1 MRMNRRIVAGI
12 ALFWLCASPSARAS
26 EGDESV
32 LGTVVVDGSAGGQV
46 LPPLPKLA
54 VLPLLTLSPTD
65 TTLQVVVKR
74 DLDLSGQFEVIDA
87 AATPGG
93 PYMRDTPIEWSAWD
107 KTKVETIV
115 RVYADAK
122 GQDTELTAE
131 AFLAPP
137 KAKKTKPVATGA
149 GEEPPAPAAPP
160 PKPAFTHKIM
170 TSEKDLRANIHRL
183 VDALLGGLTGRP
195 GGFASRLIFTSRVGR
210 WTQISLVD
218 SDGFN
223 LHPFG
228 PNSHTIASPVFGP
241 GNEIYYSISENFHRN
256 RLAQGPRA
264 TPIPM
269 RLPDFGALTGI
280 AFSSDRKKF
289 AASIV
294 NDGDSAIYVSDPN
307 LKTLKRISKEPL
319 ANFPSLGPTGQIA
332 YAAGNHSQRIYVDGK
347 AVSPPG
353 FLASTP
359 SFCDTPEGLYIL
371 LTVGIGMGSD
381 VIAVESTGG
390 RIRRLTQRTGANMY
404 PACSPDGRLVAY
416 FSRTKVGKGP
426 GLYIAPIL
434 RPALAKKISDEVG
447 EGLRWEPIDPPAP

>member
-1 MRMNRRIVAGI
+1 MKRSIVALL
-12 ALFWLCASPSARAS
+12 APFFVCASTNAAAS
-26 EGDESV
+26 EGDESI

-54 VLPLLTLSPTD
+54 VLPLLTQSPSD
-65 TTLQVVVKR
+65 TTLQLVVKR
-74 DLDLSGQFEVIDA
+74 DLELSGQFEVIDQA
-87 AATPGG
+87 KTPNG

-115 RVYADAK
+115 RVYADLK
-122 GQDTELTAE
+122 GKDIELTAE

-137 KAKKTKPVATGA
+137 KAKKKPVAA
-149 GEEPPAPAAPP
+149 DAPVEPLAPPAPP
-160 PKPAFTHKIM
+160 PKAAYTHKLV

-210 WTQISLVD
+210 WTQISIVD

-228 PNSHTIASPVFGP
+228 PNSHTVASPAFGP
-241 GNEIYYSISENFHRN
+241 GNEVYYSISENFHRN
-256 RLAQGPRA
+256 RLAQGENA

-269 RLPDFGALTGI
+269 RLPNFGALTGI
-280 AFSSDRKKF
+280 AFSGDRQKF
-289 AASIV
+289 AVSIV

-307 LKTLKRISKEPL
+307 LKTLDRISKEPL
-319 ANFPSLGPTGQIA
+319 ANYPSVGPTGQVA
-332 YAAGNHSQRIYVDGK
+332 YAAGNHVQRIFINGK

-353 FLASTP
+353 FFASSP
-359 SFCDTPEGLYIL
+359 SFCDTPEGLYVL

-381 VIAVESTGG
+381 VVAVESTGG

-416 FSRTKVGKGP
+416 FSRTKTGKGP
-426 GLYIAPIL
+426 GLYVAPIL
-434 RPALAKKISDEVG
+434 RPGLAKKISDEVG
-447 EGLRWEPIDPPAP
+447 DSLRWDPIDAPKPD

>member
-1 MRMNRRIVAGI
+1 MKRPII
-12 ALFWLCASPSARAS
+12 ALVATFSAFTSPAAVAS

-54 VLPLLTLSPTD
+54 VLPLLTQSPSD
-65 TTLQVVVKR
+65 TTLQLVVKR
-74 DLDLSGQFEVIDA
+74 DLELSGQFEVIDQA
-87 AATPGG
+87 KIPNG
-93 PYMRDTPIEWSAWD
+93 PYMRDTPFEWSAWD

-115 RVYADAK
+115 RVYADLK
-122 GQDTELTAE
+122 GKDIELTAE

-137 KAKKTKPVATGA
+137 RPKRKNPATAGA
-149 GEEPPAPAAPP
+149 EGDAAAPAPP
-160 PKPAFTHKIM
+160 PKAAYTHKLV
-170 TSEKDLRANIHRL
+170 TREKDLRANIHRL

-210 WTQISLVD
+210 WTQISVVD

-241 GNEIYYSISENFHRN
+241 GNEIFYSISENFHRN
-256 RLAQGPRA
+256 RLAQGERA
-264 TPIPM
+264 TPVPM

-280 AFSSDRKKF
+280 AFSADRKKF
-289 AASIV
+289 AVSIV
-294 NDGDSAIYVSDPN
+294 NNGDSAIYVSDPN
-307 LKTLKRISKEPL
+307 LKTLERVSKEPL
-319 ANFPSLGPTGQIA
+319 ANYPSVGPTGQVA
-332 YAAGNHSQRIYVDGK
+332 YAAGNHVQRIYIDRK

-353 FLASTP
+353 FFASSP
-359 SFCDTPEGLYIL
+359 SFCDTPEGLYVL

-416 FSRTKVGKGP
+416 FSRTKTGKGP
-426 GLYIAPIL
+426 GLYVAPIL

-447 EGLRWEPIDPPAP
+447 DSLRWEPIDPP